1 MKNGVR
7 TILPKTK
14 KLRVVSKAKKE
25 NAKIELA
32 RRRLKLYFFR
42 WRLETMVRFLTEDL
56 LKLAFIKQVT

>member
-14 KLRVVSKAKKE
+14 KLRVVSKTKTE

-32 RRRLKLYFFR
+32 RRRLRLYFFKV
-42 WRLETMVRFLTEDL
+42 RLETMVRFLTGDL
-56 LKLAFIKQVT
+56 LKLALIKQVT

>member
-7 TILPKTK
+7 TISPKTK
-14 KLRVVSKAKKE
+14 KLRVVSKTKTE

-42 WRLETMVRFLTEDL
+42 SRLETMVRFLTGDL

>member
-14 KLRVVSKAKKE
+14 KLRVVSKTKTE

-32 RRRLKLYFFR
+32 RRRLKLYFLR
-42 WRLETMVRFLTEDL
+42 WRLEAMVRFLTEDL